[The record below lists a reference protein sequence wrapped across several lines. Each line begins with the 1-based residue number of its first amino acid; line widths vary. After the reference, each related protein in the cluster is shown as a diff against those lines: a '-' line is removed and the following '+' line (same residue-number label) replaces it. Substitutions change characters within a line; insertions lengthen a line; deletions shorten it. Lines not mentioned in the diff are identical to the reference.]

1 MSSQPHQLRPLAF
14 ANAIAATTLVL
25 AAFLLV
31 LRVLSPPIFAFF
43 FNAQFFGADVNS
55 LLPAHPP
62 LIRVAAELLALLA
75 GAWGIGYL
83 WAVLYNRWTQAG
95 DHHLPSG

>member
-1 MSSQPHQLRPLAF
+1 MLRPVAF
-14 ANAIAATTLVL
+14 ANAIAVTTFVL
-25 AAFLLV
+25 ALFLLG
-31 LRVLSPPIFAFF
+31 LRVLSPTIFTFF

-62 LIRVAAELLALLA
+62 LMRVAAELLALIA

-83 WAVLYNRWTQAG
+83 WAILYNRWAK
-95 DHHLPSG
+95 

>member
-1 MSSQPHQLRPLAF
+1 MLRPLAF
-14 ANAIAATTLVL
+14 ANAIAATTLAL
-25 AAFLLV
+25 ALFLLG
-31 LRVLSPPIFAFF
+31 LRVLSPTVFTFF

-62 LIRVAAELLALLA
+62 LMRVAAELLALIA

-83 WAVLYNRWTQAG
+83 WAILYNRWAK
-95 DHHLPSG
+95 